1 MNDQAKVIVDR
12 KAKEKI
18 QVLSDNEL
26 YRDALDFVEAQGT
39 VEGRTQ
45 LVSLLSYTQSWDD
58 LSRFVQHQSRRDWI
72 GRKSYYG
79 HYYTAL
85 DSDLRQ
91 LYQRVMAWFPPS
103 ADYQTKK
110 EVREWNETYAIH
122 VAREFVQHLVFEN
135 SYREKQQS

>member
-1 MNDQAKVIVDR
+1 MSDQETVIVDR

-79 HYYTAL
+79 QYYTAL
-85 DSDLRQ
+85 DSYLRQ
-91 LYQRVMAWFPPS
+91 LYQQVMDWFPPTE
-103 ADYQTKK
+103 DYDQIKSK
-110 EVREWNETYAIH
+110 RREWNETYAIH

-135 SYREKQQS
+135 SYREKQR

>member
-1 MNDQAKVIVDR
+1 MSDQEKVIVDR
-12 KAKEKI
+12 QAKEKI

-26 YRDALDFVEAQGT
+26 YRDALNFVDDQGT

-58 LSRFVQHQSRRDWI
+58 LSRFVQHQSRRDWV

-79 HYYTAL
+79 QYYTAL
-85 DSDLRQ
+85 DSYLRQ
-91 LYQRVMAWFPPS
+91 LYQQVMAWFPPS
-103 ADYQTKK
+103 VDYQTKK

-135 SYREKQQS
+135 SYREKQR